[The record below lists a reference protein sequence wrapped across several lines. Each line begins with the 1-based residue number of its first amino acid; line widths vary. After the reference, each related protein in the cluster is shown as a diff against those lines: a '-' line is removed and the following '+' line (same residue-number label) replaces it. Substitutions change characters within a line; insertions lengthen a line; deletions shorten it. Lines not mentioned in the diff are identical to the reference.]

1 VPGWTRCCAP
11 PARRRATA
19 PRAWPGSAP
28 QPPARPTSARGS
40 ACPGCWTWPG
50 WRRSPRARRGPSR
63 LPLAARLA
71 ALGRRLERA
80 ARRRWLR
87 HRLFGTAWSAPDLV
101 LVVLDDLDWLPPA
114 EAD

>member
-1 VPGWTRCCAP
+1 MPLGLWPRFEALLLADPAAPG
-11 PARRRATA
+11 
-19 PRAWPGSAP
+19 
-28 QPPARPTSARGS
+28 
-40 ACPGCWTWPG
+40 
-50 WRRSPRARRGPSR
+50 
-63 LPLAARLA
+63 
-71 ALGRRLERA
+71 GRRLARA